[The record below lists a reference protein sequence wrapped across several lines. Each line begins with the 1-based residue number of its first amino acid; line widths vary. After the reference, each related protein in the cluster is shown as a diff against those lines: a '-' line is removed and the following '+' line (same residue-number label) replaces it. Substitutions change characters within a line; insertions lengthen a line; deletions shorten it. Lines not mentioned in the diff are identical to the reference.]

1 MHLCII
7 CNHNDTPFIGSAINL
22 SPIFCPW
29 NLSIFSIVRLAQ
41 GTADHAYV
49 AEAGHMPSFDDIC
62 IDSVTTKWLK
72 PSCIHLFSCH
82 CSITQW
88 FNENFTSIWMR
99 QNPRPPLRASSGGAF
114 ESWQYILVTFKLY
127 YIIFTVN
134 KFLKR
139 NYWSLFFV
147 RRSEPID
154 ILSSSGLAPNTK
166 LDKCVIQPSSVMPI
180 LCSASCCSLHR
191 YVCPSSYPVV
201 ARVYKIVWL
210 SRVIMFWYHL
220 SFSNHGIPRGNHIIF
235 TDAARLLQYRQTMG
249 WQ

>member
-1 MHLCII
+1 MR
-7 CNHNDTPFIGSAINL
+7 TWQKQGT
-22 SPIFCPW
+22 CPHSMTYALIQWQPSDW
-29 NLSIFSIVRLAQ
+29 NRLASIFSLVN
-41 GTADHAYV
+41 
-49 AEAGHMPSFDDIC
+49 
-62 IDSVTTKWLK
+62 
-72 PSCIHLFSCH
+72 

-154 ILSSSGLAPNTK
+154 ILSPSGLAPNTK
-166 LDKCVIQPSSVMPI
+166 LDQCVIQPSSVMPI

-210 SRVIMFWYHL
+210 S
-220 SFSNHGIPRGNHIIF
+220 
-235 TDAARLLQYRQTMG
+235 
-249 WQ
+249 